1 MMVSALFMSI
11 CQNKAF
17 KRYKSEN
24 LDKTNPYLLSSKRP
38 NDGGNTK
45 KNVDR
50 IFYPVDL
57 VKYLIITA
65 YKENATFC
73 WKTEGNNEEILLVRY
88 FTLQGLGL
96 HSGAFGFHSP
106 RL

>member
-24 LDKTNPYLLSSKRP
+24 LDKTNPYLLSRRP

-50 IFYPVDL
+50 IFHPVEL

-65 YKENATFC
+65 YKEKC
-73 WKTEGNNEEILLVRY
+73 DILLENRG
-88 FTLQGLGL
+88 Q
-96 HSGAFGFHSP
+96 
-106 RL
+106 